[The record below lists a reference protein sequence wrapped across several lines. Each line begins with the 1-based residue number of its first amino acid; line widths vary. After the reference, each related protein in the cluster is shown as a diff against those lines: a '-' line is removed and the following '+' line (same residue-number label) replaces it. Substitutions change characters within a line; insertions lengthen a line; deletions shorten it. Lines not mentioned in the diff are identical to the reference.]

1 MDELLPIVLE
11 VGEVNLRCMELLDQA
26 NTTTYGTPVPTT
38 VPLTIEKGPFI
49 IITGHDL
56 KDLQLLLEQ
65 TKDKGINIYTHG
77 EMLPAHAYPEFKKY
91 SHLKGNFGTAW
102 QNQQKEF
109 DNIPGAILYTTNCL
123 MPVKP
128 SYADRVFTTEV
139 VSYPEMVHIGEEKD
153 FTPVIEKALAL
164 GGYTKDQHMT
174 GINGGMQVTTGFS
187 HGTVLSVADQV
198 IEAVKN
204 GDIKHF
210 FLVGGCDGARVGR
223 NYYTEVIDIMAN
235 LGFDE
240 IKKPA
245 MLNSVGRI
253 MTIPKGAKAK
263 GISIPVVIAELIKNG
278 FEITGNMPD
287 ISSMGSKQ
295 FQAKETGNTVLLKD
309 YLKRLGNGEDL
320 ESVKKDFVQNFSDV
334 DASEIMK
341 AEQELIKE
349 GTPITEVQ
357 KLCDVHS
364 ALFHGLTKEEKIA
377 NAEKAVEESLKKE
390 ETSEM
395 TTMTDA
401 YVRKHELAKA
411 LRETKGHPLYSFT
424 EANEKF
430 SKEIAD
436 IRGAL
441 EKGEDVSKKISDFRQ
456 IAIHYAQKG
465 DLIYPLLKVRYE
477 ISGPSYVMW
486 TVDDE
491 IRDELAAIDKECN
504 HDEEWIK
511 RVQAVLTRADEMI
524 YKETNILFPI
534 CAMNFTAE
542 EWYEIYEDA
551 KDYALVYGIDN
562 RWEEAEKY
570 VQDKKNRHEAAI
582 YEGEIVMGGGHMSAA
597 QLEAMLN
604 TLPIEITFIDDNN
617 INRFFNEG
625 AKVFK
630 RPGMAIDREVFSCH
644 PPKIES
650 MVRSIIESFK
660 NHTRDSVPV
669 WIEKQGKP
677 FLVTY
682 YAVRDKKDNYL
693 GTVEVVQDM
702 QFAKEHFTS

>member
-1 MDELLPIVLE
+1 MNKKM
-11 VGEVNLRCMELLDQA
+11 NL
-26 NTTTYGTPVPTT
+26 N
-38 VPLTIEKGPFI
+38 
-49 IITGHDL
+49 
-56 KDLQLLLEQ
+56 
-65 TKDKGINIYTHG
+65 
-77 EMLPAHAYPEFKKY
+77 
-91 SHLKGNFGTAW
+91 W
-102 QNQQKEF
+102 
-109 DNIPGAILYTTNCL
+109 
-123 MPVKP
+123 
-128 SYADRVFTTEV
+128 
-139 VSYPEMVHIGEEKD
+139 
-153 FTPVIEKALAL
+153 
-164 GGYTKDQHMT
+164 
-174 GINGGMQVTTGFS
+174 
-187 HGTVLSVADQV
+187 SVD
-198 IEAVKN
+198 
-204 GDIKHF
+204 
-210 FLVGGCDGARVGR
+210 
-223 NYYTEVIDIMAN
+223 
-235 LGFDE
+235 
-240 IKKPA
+240 
-245 MLNSVGRI
+245 
-253 MTIPKGAKAK
+253 
-263 GISIPVVIAELIKNG
+263 
-278 FEITGNMPD
+278 EITGNMPD
-287 ISSMGSKQ
+287 ISFMRSKE
-295 FQAKETGNTVLLKD
+295 FQVKETSNTELLKD

-334 DASEIMK
+334 EASEIMK

-390 ETSEM
+390 ERSEM
-395 TTMTDA
+395 KIMPDA

-424 EANEKF
+424 EENEKF
-430 SKEIAD
+430 SKEIS
-436 IRGAL
+436 

-456 IAIHYAQKG
+456 IAIHYAKKG

-477 ISGPSYVMW
+477 ISGPSDVMW

-491 IRDELAAIDKECN
+491 IRDELAAIDKESN
-504 HDEEWIK
+504 HDEEWIN

-524 YKETNILFPI
+524 YKENNILFPI
-534 CAMNFTAE
+534 CAVNFTVE
-542 EWYEIYEDA
+542 EWYGIYEDA
-551 KDYALVYGIDN
+551 KDYALVYGIEN

-570 VQDKKNRHEAAI
+570 VQDKKNRHKAAI
-582 YEGEIVMGGGHMSAA
+582 NEGEIVMGGGHMSVA

-644 PPKIES
+644 PPKIEP

-669 WIEKQGKP
+669 WMEKQGKP

-682 YAVRDKKDNYL
+682 YAVRDKKGIYL

-702 QFAKEHFTS
+702 QFAKEHFTSI

>member
-1 MDELLPIVLE
+1 MNKKM
-11 VGEVNLRCMELLDQA
+11 NL
-26 NTTTYGTPVPTT
+26 N
-38 VPLTIEKGPFI
+38 
-49 IITGHDL
+49 
-56 KDLQLLLEQ
+56 
-65 TKDKGINIYTHG
+65 
-77 EMLPAHAYPEFKKY
+77 
-91 SHLKGNFGTAW
+91 W
-102 QNQQKEF
+102 
-109 DNIPGAILYTTNCL
+109 
-123 MPVKP
+123 
-128 SYADRVFTTEV
+128 
-139 VSYPEMVHIGEEKD
+139 
-153 FTPVIEKALAL
+153 
-164 GGYTKDQHMT
+164 
-174 GINGGMQVTTGFS
+174 
-187 HGTVLSVADQV
+187 SVD
-198 IEAVKN
+198 
-204 GDIKHF
+204 
-210 FLVGGCDGARVGR
+210 
-223 NYYTEVIDIMAN
+223 
-235 LGFDE
+235 
-240 IKKPA
+240 
-245 MLNSVGRI
+245 
-253 MTIPKGAKAK
+253 
-263 GISIPVVIAELIKNG
+263 
-278 FEITGNMPD
+278 EITGNMPD
-287 ISSMGSKQ
+287 ISFMRSKE
-295 FQAKETGNTVLLKD
+295 FQVKETSNTELLKD

-334 DASEIMK
+334 EASEIMK

-390 ETSEM
+390 ERSEM
-395 TTMTDA
+395 KIMPDA

-424 EANEKF
+424 EENEKF
-430 SKEIAD
+430 SKEISD

-456 IAIHYAQKG
+456 IAIHYAKKG

-477 ISGPSYVMW
+477 ISGPSDVMW

-491 IRDELAAIDKECN
+491 IRDELAAIDKESN
-504 HDEEWIK
+504 HDEEWIN

-524 YKETNILFPI
+524 YKENNILFPI
-534 CAMNFTAE
+534 CAVNFTVE
-542 EWYEIYEDA
+542 EWYGIYEDA
-551 KDYALVYGIDN
+551 KDYALVYGIEN
-562 RWEEAEKY
+562 RWEEAENY
-570 VQDKKNRHEAAI
+570 VQDKKNRHKAAI
-582 YEGEIVMGGGHMSAA
+582 NEGEIVMGGGGHMSVA

-644 PPKIES
+644 PPKIEP

-669 WIEKQGKP
+669 WMEKQGKP

-682 YAVRDKKDNYL
+682 YAVRDKKGIYL

-702 QFAKEHFTS
+702 QFAKEHFTSI

>member
-1 MDELLPIVLE
+1 MNKKM
-11 VGEVNLRCMELLDQA
+11 NL
-26 NTTTYGTPVPTT
+26 N
-38 VPLTIEKGPFI
+38 
-49 IITGHDL
+49 
-56 KDLQLLLEQ
+56 
-65 TKDKGINIYTHG
+65 
-77 EMLPAHAYPEFKKY
+77 
-91 SHLKGNFGTAW
+91 W
-102 QNQQKEF
+102 
-109 DNIPGAILYTTNCL
+109 
-123 MPVKP
+123 
-128 SYADRVFTTEV
+128 
-139 VSYPEMVHIGEEKD
+139 
-153 FTPVIEKALAL
+153 
-164 GGYTKDQHMT
+164 
-174 GINGGMQVTTGFS
+174 
-187 HGTVLSVADQV
+187 SVD
-198 IEAVKN
+198 
-204 GDIKHF
+204 
-210 FLVGGCDGARVGR
+210 
-223 NYYTEVIDIMAN
+223 
-235 LGFDE
+235 
-240 IKKPA
+240 
-245 MLNSVGRI
+245 
-253 MTIPKGAKAK
+253 
-263 GISIPVVIAELIKNG
+263 
-278 FEITGNMPD
+278 EITGNMPD
-287 ISSMGSKQ
+287 ISSMRSKE
-295 FQAKETGNTVLLKD
+295 FQVKETSNTELLKD

-334 DASEIMK
+334 EASEIMK

-377 NAEKAVEESLKKE
+377 NAEKAVEESFKKE
-390 ETSEM
+390 EM
-395 TTMTDA
+395 PDA

-424 EANEKF
+424 EENEKF
-430 SKEIAD
+430 SKEISD

-456 IAIHYAQKG
+456 IAIHYAKKG

-477 ISGPSYVMW
+477 ISGPSDVMW

-491 IRDELAAIDKECN
+491 IRDELAAIDKESN
-504 HDEEWIK
+504 HDEEWIN

-524 YKETNILFPI
+524 YKENNILFPI
-534 CAMNFTAE
+534 CAVNFTVE
-542 EWYEIYEDA
+542 EWYGIYEDA
-551 KDYALVYGIDN
+551 KDYALVYGIEN

-570 VQDKKNRHEAAI
+570 VQDKKNRHKAAI
-582 YEGEIVMGGGHMSAA
+582 NEGEIVMGGGHMSVA

-644 PPKIES
+644 PPKIEP

-669 WIEKQGKP
+669 WMEKQGKP

-682 YAVRDKKDNYL
+682 YAVRDKKGIYL

-702 QFAKEHFTS
+702 QFAKEHFEQ

>member
-1 MDELLPIVLE
+1 MENKMFCYQCEQTAGCTGCTGNAGVCGKSANTARLQDELTGALIGLARAAEGNEHLVNEEMNQLVLE
-11 VGEVNLRCMELLDQA
+11 GLF
-26 NTTTYGTPVPTT
+26 TT
-38 VPLTIEKGPFI
+38 VT
-49 IITGHDL
+49 
-56 KDLQLLLEQ
+56 
-65 TKDKGINIYTHG
+65 NV
-77 EMLPAHAYPEFKKY
+77 
-91 SHLKGNFGTAW
+91 NF
-102 QNQQKEF
+102 N
-109 DNIPGAILYTTNCL
+109 
-123 MPVKP
+123 
-128 SYADRVFTTEV
+128 
-139 VSYPEMVHIGEEKD
+139 
-153 FTPVIEKALAL
+153 
-164 GGYTKDQHMT
+164 
-174 GINGGMQVTTGFS
+174 
-187 HGTVLSVADQV
+187 
-198 IEAVKN
+198 
-204 GDIKHF
+204 
-210 FLVGGCDGARVGR
+210 
-223 NYYTEVIDIMAN
+223 
-235 LGFDE
+235 DE
-240 IKKPA
+240 
-245 MLNSVGRI
+245 
-253 MTIPKGAKAK
+253 T
-263 GISIPVVIAELIKNG
+263 
-278 FEITGNMPD
+278 
-287 ISSMGSKQ
+287 
-295 FQAKETGNTVLLKD
+295 
-309 YLKRLGNGEDL
+309 
-320 ESVKKDFVQNFSDV
+320 
-334 DASEIMK
+334 
-341 AEQELIKE
+341 
-349 GTPITEVQ
+349 
-357 KLCDVHS
+357 
-364 ALFHGLTKEEKIA
+364 LFHGLTKEEKIA
-377 NAEKAVEESLKKE
+377 NTEKAVEESLKKE

-395 TTMTDA
+395 TTTTDA

-456 IAIHYAQKG
+456 IAIHYAKKG

-486 TVDDE
+486 SVDDE

-644 PPKIES
+644 PPKIEP

-660 NHTRDSVPV
+660 IILVIAFRFGWKSRENH
-669 WIEKQGKP
+669 
-677 FLVTY
+677 F
-682 YAVRDKKDNYL
+682 
-693 GTVEVVQDM
+693 
-702 QFAKEHFTS
+702 

>member
-1 MDELLPIVLE
+1 MNKKM
-11 VGEVNLRCMELLDQA
+11 NL
-26 NTTTYGTPVPTT
+26 N
-38 VPLTIEKGPFI
+38 
-49 IITGHDL
+49 
-56 KDLQLLLEQ
+56 
-65 TKDKGINIYTHG
+65 
-77 EMLPAHAYPEFKKY
+77 
-91 SHLKGNFGTAW
+91 W
-102 QNQQKEF
+102 
-109 DNIPGAILYTTNCL
+109 
-123 MPVKP
+123 
-128 SYADRVFTTEV
+128 
-139 VSYPEMVHIGEEKD
+139 
-153 FTPVIEKALAL
+153 
-164 GGYTKDQHMT
+164 
-174 GINGGMQVTTGFS
+174 
-187 HGTVLSVADQV
+187 SVD
-198 IEAVKN
+198 
-204 GDIKHF
+204 
-210 FLVGGCDGARVGR
+210 
-223 NYYTEVIDIMAN
+223 
-235 LGFDE
+235 
-240 IKKPA
+240 
-245 MLNSVGRI
+245 
-253 MTIPKGAKAK
+253 
-263 GISIPVVIAELIKNG
+263 
-278 FEITGNMPD
+278 EITGNMPD
-287 ISSMGSKQ
+287 ISSMRSKE
-295 FQAKETGNTVLLKD
+295 FQVKETSNTELLKD

-334 DASEIMK
+334 EASEIMK

-390 ETSEM
+390 ERSEM
-395 TTMTDA
+395 KIMPDA

-424 EANEKF
+424 EENEKF
-430 SKEIAD
+430 SKE
-436 IRGAL
+436 
-441 EKGEDVSKKISDFRQ
+441 ISDFRQ
-456 IAIHYAQKG
+456 IAIHYAKKG

-477 ISGPSYVMW
+477 ISGPSDVMW

-491 IRDELAAIDKECN
+491 IRDELAAIDKESN
-504 HDEEWIK
+504 HDEEWIN

-524 YKETNILFPI
+524 YKENNILFPI
-534 CAMNFTAE
+534 CAVNFTVE
-542 EWYEIYEDA
+542 EWYGIYEDA
-551 KDYALVYGIDN
+551 KDYALVYGIEN

-570 VQDKKNRHEAAI
+570 VQDKKNRHKAAI
-582 YEGEIVMGGGHMSAA
+582 NEGEIVMGGGHMSVA

-644 PPKIES
+644 PPKIEP

-669 WIEKQGKP
+669 WMEKQGKP

-682 YAVRDKKDNYL
+682 YAVRDKKGIYL

-702 QFAKEHFTS
+702 QFAKEHFTSI

>member
-1 MDELLPIVLE
+1 MNKKM
-11 VGEVNLRCMELLDQA
+11 NL
-26 NTTTYGTPVPTT
+26 N
-38 VPLTIEKGPFI
+38 
-49 IITGHDL
+49 
-56 KDLQLLLEQ
+56 
-65 TKDKGINIYTHG
+65 
-77 EMLPAHAYPEFKKY
+77 
-91 SHLKGNFGTAW
+91 W
-102 QNQQKEF
+102 
-109 DNIPGAILYTTNCL
+109 
-123 MPVKP
+123 
-128 SYADRVFTTEV
+128 
-139 VSYPEMVHIGEEKD
+139 
-153 FTPVIEKALAL
+153 
-164 GGYTKDQHMT
+164 
-174 GINGGMQVTTGFS
+174 
-187 HGTVLSVADQV
+187 SVD
-198 IEAVKN
+198 
-204 GDIKHF
+204 
-210 FLVGGCDGARVGR
+210 
-223 NYYTEVIDIMAN
+223 
-235 LGFDE
+235 
-240 IKKPA
+240 
-245 MLNSVGRI
+245 
-253 MTIPKGAKAK
+253 
-263 GISIPVVIAELIKNG
+263 
-278 FEITGNMPD
+278 EITGNMPD
-287 ISSMGSKQ
+287 ISSMRSKE
-295 FQAKETGNTVLLKD
+295 FQVKETSNTELLKD

-334 DASEIMK
+334 EASEIMK

-390 ETSEM
+390 ERSEM
-395 TTMTDA
+395 KIMPDA

-424 EANEKF
+424 EENEKF
-430 SKEIAD
+430 SKEISD

-456 IAIHYAQKG
+456 IAIHYAKKG

-477 ISGPSYVMW
+477 ISGPSDVMW

-491 IRDELAAIDKECN
+491 IRDELAAIDKESN
-504 HDEEWIK
+504 HDEEWIN

-524 YKETNILFPI
+524 YKE
-534 CAMNFTAE
+534 NFTVE
-542 EWYEIYEDA
+542 EWYGIYEDA
-551 KDYALVYGIDN
+551 KDYALVYGIEN

-570 VQDKKNRHEAAI
+570 VQDKKNRHKAAI
-582 YEGEIVMGGGHMSAA
+582 NEGEIVMGGGHMSVA

-644 PPKIES
+644 PPKIEP

-669 WIEKQGKP
+669 WMEKQGKP

-682 YAVRDKKDNYL
+682 YAVRDKKGIYL

-702 QFAKEHFTS
+702 QFAKEHFTSI